1 MKDSAWRNGESTAP
15 KLDFETL
22 AAMVKDCPFHE
33 WLGVELVSL
42 DATGIAIRMPW
53 RAEFVSDP
61 DRGYAHGGV
70 LASLIDLAAD
80 YAVAARLGYSTKGL
94 EPDEKAVELCRQQ
107 GFDVDLGGLPDTG
120 QKGKS
125 FDHVTLSHVL
135 EHLHDP
141 AAALQSSNPLH
152 CLRSRVPISASG
164 TFHVSVVH
172 EY

>member
-1 MKDSAWRNGESTAP
+1 MKDSAWRNGENTAP

-80 YAVAARLGYSTKGL
+80 YAVAAKLGRGAPTVDMRVDYHRAAMPGPL
-94 EPDEKAVELCRQQ
+94 LARAAVIK
-107 GFDVDLGGLPDTG
+107 LGG
-120 QKGKS
+120 
-125 FDHVTLSHVL
+125 TLATAEARVL
-135 EHLHDP
+135 DEHDEL
-141 AAALQSSNPLH
+141 
-152 CLRSRVPISASG
+152 VASG
-164 TFHVSVVH
+164 RALFFTRAS
-172 EY
+172 EKMESGA

>member
-1 MKDSAWRNGESTAP
+1 MKDNAWRNAESTAP
-15 KLDFETL
+15 KLDFKTL

-80 YAVAARLGYSTKGL
+80 YAVAAQLGRGAPTVDMRVDYHRAAMPGPLLALAAVIKVGGTL
-94 EPDEKAVELCRQQ
+94 ATAEARILDDHDEL
-107 GFDVDLGGLPDTG
+107 
-120 QKGKS
+120 
-125 FDHVTLSHVL
+125 
-135 EHLHDP
+135 
-141 AAALQSSNPLH
+141 
-152 CLRSRVPISASG
+152 IASG
-164 TFHVSVVH
+164 RALFFTRAAS
-172 EY
+172 EKKESGA

>member
-61 DRGYAHGGV
+61 DRGYTHGGV
-70 LASLIDLAAD
+70 VASLIDLAAD
-80 YAVAARLGYSTKGL
+80 YAVAAKLGRGAPTVDMRVDYHRAAMPGPL
-94 EPDEKAVELCRQQ
+94 LARAAVIK
-107 GFDVDLGGLPDTG
+107 LGG
-120 QKGKS
+120 
-125 FDHVTLSHVL
+125 TLATAEARVL
-135 EHLHDP
+135 DEHDEL
-141 AAALQSSNPLH
+141 
-152 CLRSRVPISASG
+152 VASG
-164 TFHVSVVH
+164 RALFFTRAS
-172 EY
+172 EKKESGA